1 MSTSVDAIGLDIAK
15 MFYSTID
22 SIITRGETLSEKI
35 EDLTKVTQGGGP
47 DGTGVSSAISQ
58 EEMLVVQFEIGQ
70 YNAMVEMLSSISKS
84 LTDMMKT
91 LAQRSS

>member
-1 MSTSVDAIGLDIAK
+1 MSSSVDAIGLDIAK
-15 MFYSTID
+15 MFYGTID
-22 SIITRGETLSEKI
+22 SIITRGETLSQRI
-35 EDLTKVTQGGGP
+35 DDLSKVSTEGTTGA
-47 DGTGVSSAISQ
+47 DGVTSSISQ
-58 EEMLVVQFEIGQ
+58 EEMLVLQFEIGQ

>member
-35 EDLTKVTQGGGP
+35 EDLTRVSQTEGP
-47 DGTGVSSAISQ
+47 DGTGVTSSISQ

>member
-1 MSTSVDAIGLDIAK
+1 MSTSIDAIGLDIAK
-15 MFYSTID
+15 MFYTTLD
-22 SIITRGETLSEKI
+22 SIITRGEDLSKRI
-35 EDLTKVTQGGGP
+35 EDISQVSTEGVSGT
-47 DGTGVSSAISQ
+47 DGTKSSISQ
-58 EEMLVVQFEIGQ
+58 EEMLVIQFEIGQ

>member
-15 MFYSTID
+15 MFYGTID
-22 SIITRGETLSEKI
+22 SIITRGEDLSKKI
-35 EDLTKVTQGGGP
+35 EDITKVST
-47 DGTGVSSAISQ
+47 DSVSGTDGVSSSISQ
-58 EEMLVVQFEIGQ
+58 EEMLVIQFEIGQ

>member
-1 MSTSVDAIGLDIAK
+1 MSSSVDAIGLDIAK
-15 MFYSTID
+15 MFYGTID
-22 SIITRGETLSEKI
+22 SIIARGEDLSKRI
-35 EDLTKVTQGGGP
+35 EDISKVST
-47 DGTGVSSAISQ
+47 DSVSGTDGVSSSISQ
-58 EEMLVVQFEIGQ
+58 EEMLVIQFEIGQ

>member
-1 MSTSVDAIGLDIAK
+1 MSTSVDAIGLDIAQ
-15 MFYSTID
+15 MFYGTID
-22 SIITRGETLSEKI
+22 TIIARGEILSAKLDDISKI
-35 EDLTKVTQGGGP
+35 DRDPETE
-47 DGTGVSSAISQ
+47 GVQSNISQ
-58 EEMLVVQFEIGQ
+58 EEMLMIQFEIGQ

>member
-1 MSTSVDAIGLDIAK
+1 MSSSVDAIGLDIAK
-15 MFYSTID
+15 MFYGTID
-22 SIITRGETLSEKI
+22 RIITRGEDLSKRI
-35 EDLTKVTQGGGP
+35 EDITKVST
-47 DGTGVSSAISQ
+47 DSVSGTDGVSSSISQ
-58 EEMLVVQFEIGQ
+58 EEMLVIQFEIGQ

>member
-22 SIITRGETLSEKI
+22 SIITRGESLADRIDE
-35 EDLTKVTQGGGP
+35 LTKVSHSTDA
-47 DGTGVSSAISQ
+47 DGNVINSSISQ